1 MRYEEQAPDADL
13 AHLIEAVWSFQ
24 LEEQD
29 PPSVQHVVV
38 PHGGSNLTLV
48 EQDSTASPWL
58 SIQGPGQ
65 RALSIT
71 VTKGTRYTGLRLQA
85 GSLRAL
91 LGHTPPAAW
100 FSEAPIPMA
109 LALPALAHA
118 WREQLTGLADL
129 SIFKQRVQD
138 LLRAEPLLPLD
149 ALVAALV
156 TQLNIGDEASI
167 TVQRCQEIV
176 ARWDLSERQTRRRF
190 IAEVGL
196 SPKAYARLRRVRRAC
211 VQLVQSKDTSLV
223 EVSHNHGYAD
233 QSHFSREIKAVFGLA
248 PGLLQRYL
256 EQIQHL

>member
-1 MRYEEQAPDADL
+1 MRYEELAPDADL
-13 AHLIEAVWSFQ
+13 AHLIEAIWTFQ

-29 PPSVQHVVV
+29 PSSIQHVVV

-48 EQDSTASPWL
+48 EHDSIAAPWL

-65 RALSIT
+65 RALCIT

-100 FSEAPIPMA
+100 LSETPIPLE
-109 LALPALAHA
+109 LALPTLAQT
-118 WREQLTGLADL
+118 WRAQLTGLKDL
-129 SIFKQRVQD
+129 RIFKQRVQD
-138 LLRAEPLLPLD
+138 LLRAEPLQPLD
-149 ALVAALV
+149 TLVTALVA
-156 TQLNIGDEASI
+156 QLHIGNEASTTAQI
-167 TVQRCQEIV
+167 CQEIIT
-176 ARWDLSERQTRRRF
+176 RWGLSERQTRRRF

-196 SPKAYARLRRVRRAC
+196 SPTAYARLRRVRRAC
-211 VQLVQSKDTSLV
+211 VQLVHSKEASLV
-223 EVSHNHGYAD
+223 EVSLNHGYAD
-233 QSHFSREIKAVFGLA
+233 QSHFSREIKGVFGLA